1 MEFSKFNKRVQKNFK
16 ELSSKS
22 VMYHTG
28 VDKDELWNLYLDS
41 FPAGT
46 NEIFRERRKHDCS
59 CCKQFIR
66 AFGDVVFIYNQKK
79 VSIWDFDTKSSTY
92 QPVVDAMSK
101 FVRSKSIKDFFI
113 TKEKGFGVE
122 KNYEKTDKD
131 VLTWHHFRIDL
142 PKSLRYSGP
151 KTEESIKAEY
161 RENKNVFKRSLEE
174 ISKDSID
181 TVLDLIFQKSL
192 YKGDEWK
199 GVLKKF
205 LGLQKEYEKSTN
217 KDNFCWVTSYDVGP
231 VISKLKNHSIGVLLS
246 DISSGMDLND
256 AVARYEKIVAPT
268 NYKRSKPIFTK
279 KMLENAKKKAME
291 MGLIESLPRRHATI
305 EDITINNILFANK
318 DAQTKMAGDVFDDLE
333 KKALTKPKNFDKV
346 DEIDVETF
354 VKDILPNANS
364 LEVLFEN
371 KHASNLVTLIAPE
384 NKDSKTMFKWNNNF
398 SWAYNGNITDSMKQR
413 VKEKGGNIE
422 GALRFSIQW
431 NEDGD
436 NNNDFDAHCVEPD
449 NNKIYFEY
457 KRSYNTG
464 GFLDVDIIRPYEDI
478 KGADKTAVENIAYP
492 LKRQML
498 PGKYKFMVHNY
509 KHRGGRSGFSAEIEF
524 DDKLYSFNYPH
535 DVRNKEYVDVAEVVL
550 TKEGNF
556 EINSLLKSEKPSK
569 ERWNIYTEQFHPVS
583 VCMFSPNYWDEQKGI
598 GNKHYFFMIN
608 DCKNKEEPNGFF
620 NEFLNEELR
629 EHRKVFEA
637 LGSKMKVPY
646 SDNQLSGLGF
656 SSTKRNSLVCK
667 VSGSFDRVV
676 KVKF

>member
-22 VMYHTG
+22 VMYYTG

-66 AFGDVVFIYNQKK
+66 AFGDVVFISNQKK

-101 FVRSKSIKDFFI
+101 FVRSKPIKDFFI

-131 VLTWHHFRIDL
+131 VLTWYHFRIDL

-151 KTEESIKAEY
+151 KTDESIKAEY

-268 NYKRSKPIFTK
+268 
-279 KMLENAKKKAME
+279 
-291 MGLIESLPRRHATI
+291 
-305 EDITINNILFANK
+305 
-318 DAQTKMAGDVFDDLE
+318 
-333 KKALTKPKNFDKV
+333 
-346 DEIDVETF
+346 
-354 VKDILPNANS
+354 
-364 LEVLFEN
+364 
-371 KHASNLVTLIAPE
+371 
-384 NKDSKTMFKWNNNF
+384 
-398 SWAYNGNITDSMKQR
+398 
-413 VKEKGGNIE
+413 
-422 GALRFSIQW
+422 
-431 NEDGD
+431 
-436 NNNDFDAHCVEPD
+436 
-449 NNKIYFEY
+449 
-457 KRSYNTG
+457 
-464 GFLDVDIIRPYEDI
+464 
-478 KGADKTAVENIAYP
+478 
-492 LKRQML
+492 
-498 PGKYKFMVHNY
+498 
-509 KHRGGRSGFSAEIEF
+509 
-524 DDKLYSFNYPH
+524 
-535 DVRNKEYVDVAEVVL
+535 
-550 TKEGNF
+550 
-556 EINSLLKSEKPSK
+556 
-569 ERWNIYTEQFHPVS
+569 
-583 VCMFSPNYWDEQKGI
+583 
-598 GNKHYFFMIN
+598 
-608 DCKNKEEPNGFF
+608 
-620 NEFLNEELR
+620 
-629 EHRKVFEA
+629 
-637 LGSKMKVPY
+637 
-646 SDNQLSGLGF
+646 
-656 SSTKRNSLVCK
+656 
-667 VSGSFDRVV
+667 
-676 KVKF
+676 